1 MSGWILRWTRTRT
14 KRAGRREDLNCVVN
28 IVKLLLGKL
37 EHLGKN
43 LLSFRLTMRTLAHWG
58 GNKPANLLCDF
69 SCWSGHFK
77 LTGSWTALALL
88 SYCVTRSRQCIA
100 PPPRQDCCLALHQA
114 WQVYCEVVLFAQF
127 PLGRASFN
135 TQLFAEVWRLTNS
148 GMWDH
153 YCPHIDT
160 YMYRVSSA
168 EFLPHSIAHK
178 LAGMSLV
185 LVMSYVKICCQL

>member
-1 MSGWILRWTRTRT
+1 M
-14 KRAGRREDLNCVVN
+14 
-28 IVKLLLGKL
+28 
-37 EHLGKN
+37 
-43 LLSFRLTMRTLAHWG
+43 
-58 GNKPANLLCDF
+58 
-69 SCWSGHFK
+69 
-77 LTGSWTALALL
+77 
-88 SYCVTRSRQCIA
+88 
-100 PPPRQDCCLALHQA
+100 
-114 WQVYCEVVLFAQF
+114 LFAQF

-153 YCPHIDT
+153 YCQHIDT

-185 LVMSYVKICCQL
+185 LVMSYVKICCPLAKTLCLDCIACNKKNLQILRKLLIVEPTGRAGRKFYPPLDSGCQTPEHLCICVWNKNASVGKALPLQPAPRPFTF

>member
-1 MSGWILRWTRTRT
+1 MIFTCAYALNFRNCCFGSQCAQVVRINLSGWILRWTRTRT
-14 KRAGRREDLNCVVN
+14 KRAGRREDLNCVVK
-28 IVKLLLGKL
+28 IVKLSLGKL

-148 GMWDH
+148 GMWG
-153 YCPHIDT
+153 
-160 YMYRVSSA
+160 
-168 EFLPHSIAHK
+168 L
-178 LAGMSLV
+178 
-185 LVMSYVKICCQL
+185 